1 MKDNG
6 YTVLSPTHKIPDI
19 SAENGATARE
29 IDKIRVAKNKPQ
41 KKGKN
46 TKLDKVK
53 QKTEVRKVSKSTQDT
68 LPYVCFCSEYIMCVD
83 KNRFSKTYKFDD
95 VNYTSAS
102 AEQQEAIFLA
112 YCDVLNG
119 IDTTA
124 DLQVTIHNNKVNR
137 RDFERKI
144 LLKPKNDNFN
154 KYREE
159 YNEMLREKLMQ
170 GQNGISCNK
179 YMTLT
184 VTAVDVEAAAQK
196 IATIEVH
203 LRMGFQKIGSSLIPL
218 NANQRVRILAD
229 IFRGVNKEIRPIST
243 GEFQRR
249 SEKSLCCPDYFEFK
263 NDYFMYDNNYAR
275 LLFVRQLPSS
285 LADTILT
292 NIAET
297 NLNLIVTVNIAAVEP
312 DAAIKI
318 VNRQL
323 TSMRSDQIKK
333 NKKASQHGVFID
345 VTSDNLKRSLEEA
358 EGLLDDLTSKN
369 QKMFL
374 TNLIVMVIADNF
386 NELEANTEKIIAVLN
401 KNVCTTATAFLQQEE
416 CLASVLPIGN
426 CKLDVRRTL
435 ITESTA
441 VFMPFNARELTQ
453 EGGMYYGLNSVN
465 NNIIIFNRTNLINP
479 NGFILGAPGSGKSFS
494 AKREMLNVFL
504 CSDDD
509 IIIIDPER
517 EYTNLC
523 RALNG
528 EVIYISENSKSYLN
542 PLEIVLT
549 DENDDDPVAA
559 KYNFFLSFFETIMGK
574 SGITPEQ
581 KTAIDNCLHRIYN
594 PILAGQTDVMP
605 TLSDYFKVLGEYAEE
620 KPEAKSLY
628 SALELY
634 VTGSM
639 STFAHS
645 SNVNTNNRVVVY
657 DIKEL
662 GKQLKSLGMMVVL
675 ENLWDRIVRNR
686 LIGRR
691 TRIYIDEIYLL
702 FQNEQSANFLYELY
716 KRARKWGGIP
726 TGITQ
731 NVEDLLRSDT
741 GRSMLANSEFILMLS
756 QSATDRDNLAKLLKI
771 PEESMTHVTN
781 AIAGSGL
788 MFAGSYGITPFKDD
802 FPQNTELYKLMT
814 TRFGEADNSEG
825 RKNEGNSDRNT
836 A

>member
-6 YTVLSPTHKIPDI
+6 YTVLSSTHKLPDI

-29 IDKIRVAKNKPQ
+29 IDKIRVAKNKPA
-41 KKGKN
+41 KKKSS
-46 TKLDKVK
+46 KLDKFKV
-53 QKTEVRKVSKSTQDT
+53 KTERRKVSKSTQDT
-68 LPYVCFCSEYIMCVD
+68 LPYICFCGEYIMYVE

-102 AEQQEAIFLA
+102 VEQQEAIFLA
-112 YCDVLNG
+112 YCDLLNG

-124 DLQVTIHNNKVNR
+124 DLQITIHNNKVNR
-137 RDFERKI
+137 KDFERKI
-144 LLKPKNDNFN
+144 LLKPKNDGYN

-159 YNEMLREKLMQ
+159 YNDMLREKLMQ
-170 GQNGISCNK
+170 GQNGINCNK

-184 VTAVDVEAAAQK
+184 VTAADVEAAAQK

-203 LRMGFQKIGSSLIPL
+203 LRMGFQKIGSALLPL
-218 NANQRVRILAD
+218 NANQRVRILTD
-229 IFRGVNKEIRPIST
+229 IFRGVNREICPIST
-243 GEFQRR
+243 VEFQQQA
-249 SEKSLCCPDYFEFK
+249 EKSLCCPDYFEFK
-263 NDYFMYDNNYAR
+263 NDYLMYDNNYAR

-312 DAAIKI
+312 DAAIKT
-318 VNRQL
+318 VKRQL

-333 NKKASQHGVFID
+333 NKKASQHGVYID
-345 VTSDNLKRSLEEA
+345 VTSDNLKHSLEEA
-358 EGLLDDLTSKN
+358 EDLLDDLTSKN

-374 TNLIVMVIADNF
+374 TNLVVMVIAASF
-386 NELEANTEKIIAVLN
+386 NELEANTEKIVAVLN

-426 CKLDVRRTL
+426 CKLDIRRTL

-441 VFMPFNARELTQ
+441 VFMPFNARKLTQ

-479 NGFILGAPGSGKSFS
+479 NGFIIGSPGSGKSFG
-494 AKREMLNVFL
+494 AKREMVNIFL
-504 CSDDD
+504 CTDDD
-509 IIIIDPER
+509 IIIIDPEG
-517 EYTNLC
+517 EYANLC

-528 EVIYISENSKSYLN
+528 EVIYISENSKSHLN

-549 DENDDDPVAA
+549 DESDDDPVAT
-559 KYNFFLSFFETIMGK
+559 KYSFFLSFFETIMGK
-574 SGITPEQ
+574 TGISPEQ
-581 KTAIDNCLHRIYN
+581 KTAIDNCLRRIYN
-594 PILAGQTDVMP
+594 PILSGKASVMP
-605 TLSDYFKVLGEYAEE
+605 TLSDYLKVLGEYAQE
-620 KPEAKSLY
+620 KPEAQSLY

-639 STFAHS
+639 STFAYS
-645 SNVNTNNRVVVY
+645 SNVNVNNRVVVY

-662 GKQLKSLGMMVVL
+662 GKQLKSLGLMVVL
-675 ENLWDRIVRNR
+675 ETLWDRIVHNR
-686 LIGRR
+686 LIGRQ

-731 NVEDLLRSDT
+731 NVEDLLRSET
-741 GRSMLANSEFILMLS
+741 GRSMLQNSEFILMFS
-756 QSATDRDNLAKLLKI
+756 QGPGREKLQELLKI
-771 PEESMTHVTN
+771 PEESMQYITN
-781 AIAGSGL
+781 AAAGSGL

-814 TRFGEADNSEG
+814 TRFGETDNSEG
-825 RKNEGNSDRNT
+825 KNNEGNSD
-836 A
+836 

>member
-6 YTVLSPTHKIPDI
+6 YIVLSPTHKLPDI

-29 IDKIRVAKNKPQ
+29 IDKIRVAKSKPQ
-41 KKGKN
+41 KRKKSNPKIDKLKGS
-46 TKLDKVK
+46 
-53 QKTEVRKVSKSTQDT
+53 TERKVSKSTQDT
-68 LPYVCFCSEYIMCVD
+68 LPYICFCSEYIMCVD

-112 YCDVLNG
+112 YCDILNG

-124 DLQVTIHNNKVNR
+124 ELQVTVHNNKVNKK
-137 RDFERKI
+137 DFERKI
-144 LLKPKNDNFN
+144 LLKPKNDGYN
-154 KYREE
+154 KYRAE
-159 YNEMLREKLMQ
+159 YNDMLREKIMA
-170 GQNGISCNK
+170 GRNGISCNK

-184 VTAVDVEAAAQK
+184 VTATDVEAAAQK

-203 LRMGFQKIGSSLIPL
+203 LRMGFQKIGSALTPL
-218 NANQRVRILAD
+218 NSNQRVRILAD

-243 GEFQRR
+243 GEFQRQA
-249 SEKSLCCPDYFEFK
+249 EKSLCCPDYFEFK
-263 NDYFMYDNNYAR
+263 NDYFMYDNSYAR
-275 LLFVRQLPSS
+275 LLFIRQLPAS
-285 LADTILT
+285 LQDTILT

-312 DAAIKI
+312 DVAIKT
-318 VNRQL
+318 VKRQL

-345 VTSDNLKRSLEEA
+345 VTSDDHRHSMEEA
-358 EGLLDDLTSKN
+358 EELLDDLTSKN

-374 TNLIVMVIADNF
+374 TNLVIMVIADSF

-401 KNVCTTATAFLQQEE
+401 SNVCTTATAFLQQEE

-441 VFMPFNARELTQ
+441 VFMPFNTRELTQ
-453 EGGMYYGLNSVN
+453 EGGMYYGLNAVN

-479 NGFILGAPGSGKSFS
+479 NGFILGSTGSGKSFS

-504 CSDDD
+504 CTDDD

-523 RALNG
+523 HALNG
-528 EVIYISENSKSYLN
+528 EVIYISENSKSHLN

-549 DENDDDPVAA
+549 DDSDDDPVAG
-559 KYNFFLSFFETIMGK
+559 KYNFFLSFFETIMGTA
-574 SGITPEQ
+574 GIAPEQ
-581 KTAIDNCLHRIYN
+581 KTVIDNCLHQIYN

-605 TLSDYFKVLGEYAEE
+605 TLTDYFKVLGEFAKE
-620 KPEAKSLY
+620 KPEARRLY
-628 SALELY
+628 NALELY

-639 STFAHS
+639 STFAHT
-645 SNVNTNNRVVVY
+645 SNVNTDNRVVVY

-662 GKQLKSLGMMVVL
+662 GKQLKSLGIMVVL
-675 ENLWDRIVRNR
+675 ENLWDRIVHNR

-731 NVEDLLRSDT
+731 NVEDLLRSET
-741 GRSMLANSEFILMLS
+741 GRSMLANSEFILILS
-756 QSATDRDNLAKLLKI
+756 QFASDRDTLAELLKI
-771 PEESMTHVTN
+771 PEESMGFVTN
-781 AIAGSGL
+781 AVSGSGL

-802 FPQNTELYKLMT
+802 FPRNTELYKLMT

-825 RKNEGNSDRNT
+825 KNDGNTNRNT

>member
-1 MKDNG
+1 MNDKG
-6 YTVLSPTHKIPDI
+6 YIVLSPSHKIPDI
-19 SAENGATARE
+19 STENGATARE
-29 IDKIRVAKNKPQ
+29 IDKMRVAKNKP
-41 KKGKN
+41 KKQAKS
-46 TKLDKVK
+46 TKLDKIK
-53 QKTEVRKVSKSTQDT
+53 QKAEIRKVSKSTQDT
-68 LPYVCFCSEYIMCVD
+68 LPYICFCSEYIMCVD

-102 AEQQEAIFLA
+102 SDQQEAIFLA
-112 YCDVLNG
+112 YCDMLNG

-124 DLQVTIHNNKVNR
+124 DLQITVHNNKVNR

-144 LLKPKNDNFN
+144 LLKPKNDGFN
-154 KYREE
+154 QHREE
-159 YNEMLREKLMQ
+159 YNDMLREKLMQ
-170 GQNGISCNK
+170 GQNGISCSK

-184 VTAVDVEAAAQK
+184 VTATDVESAAQK

-203 LRMGFQKIGSSLIPL
+203 LRMGFQKIGSSIVPL

-243 GEFQRR
+243 QEFQRQA
-249 SEKSLCCPDYFEFK
+249 EKSLCCPDYFEFK
-263 NDYFMYDNNYAR
+263 NDYFMYNNSYAR

-285 LADTILT
+285 LMDTILT

-312 DAAIKI
+312 DIAIKT
-318 VNRQL
+318 VKRQL
-323 TSMRSDQIKK
+323 TSMKADQIKR

-345 VTSDNLKRSLEEA
+345 VTSESLKHSLEEA
-358 EGLLDDLTSKN
+358 QDLLDALTSKN

-374 TNLIVMVIADNF
+374 TNLIVMVIADNY
-386 NELEANTEKIIAVLN
+386 NELESNTEKIISVLN
-401 KNVCTTATAFLQQEE
+401 THVCTTATAFLQQEE

-441 VFMPFNARELTQ
+441 VFMPFNARDLTQ
-453 EGGMYYGLNSVN
+453 EGGMYYGLNAVN
-465 NNIIIFNRTNLINP
+465 NNIIIFDRKKLINP
-479 NGFILGAPGSGKSFS
+479 NGFILGSPGSGKSFS
-494 AKREMLNVFL
+494 AKRETLNVFL
-504 CSDDD
+504 CTDDD

-549 DENDDDPVAA
+549 DDSDDDPVAA
-559 KYNFFLSFFETIMGK
+559 KLNFFLSFFEKIMGK
-574 SGITPEQ
+574 WGITPEQ
-581 KTAIDNCLHRIYN
+581 KTAIDKCLHSIYN
-594 PILAGQTDVMP
+594 PILSGQTNVMP
-605 TLSDYFKVLGEYAEE
+605 TLDDYFKVLGAYSEE
-620 KPEAKSLY
+620 HPEAKSLY

-662 GKQLKSLGMMVVL
+662 GKQLKPLGMMVVL
-675 ENLWDRIVRNR
+675 ENLWDRIVKNR
-686 LIGRR
+686 LIGRN

-731 NVEDLLRSDT
+731 NVEDLLRFET
-741 GRSMLANSEFILMLS
+741 GRSMLSNSEFILMLS
-756 QSATDRDNLAKLLKI
+756 QSATDRDKLAELLKI
-771 PEESMTHVTN
+771 PEESMQYVTN
-781 AIAGSGL
+781 AVAGSGL

-802 FPQNTELYKLMT
+802 FPKNTELYKLMT

-825 RKNEGNSDRNT
+825 KKNEGNSNRNS